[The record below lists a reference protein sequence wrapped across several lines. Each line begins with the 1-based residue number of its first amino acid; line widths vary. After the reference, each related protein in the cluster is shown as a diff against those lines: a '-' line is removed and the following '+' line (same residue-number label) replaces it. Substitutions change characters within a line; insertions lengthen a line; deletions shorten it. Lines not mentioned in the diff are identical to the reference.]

1 MFSIVNPFPA
11 PPGFVGPTDSGPMKE
26 QRGMITQTSVAVLV
40 ILMMSYLTGQS
51 LLRFFS
57 VSVASLR
64 VASGLVI
71 FAMAWVMLQAR
82 ISATKQIPEEIEEAE
97 ESSDATSDGDSPAGN
112 APASGPRLDHS
123 SSSRPDR

>member
-1 MFSIVNPFPA
+1 
-11 PPGFVGPTDSGPMKE
+11 MKE